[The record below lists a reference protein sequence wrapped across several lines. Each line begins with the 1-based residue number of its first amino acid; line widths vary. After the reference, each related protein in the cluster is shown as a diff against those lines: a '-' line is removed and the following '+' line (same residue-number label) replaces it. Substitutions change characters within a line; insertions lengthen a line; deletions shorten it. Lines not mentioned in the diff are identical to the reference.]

1 MGKLAHVTISGDVT
15 GRYVVEETRPD
26 GRLLLAPDW
35 PSESTSVEAIRERS
49 GTRAMAPE
57 EFEQHFGELPTDSE
71 G

>member
-1 MGKLAHVTISGDVT
+1 MGKLAHVTISGDVN
-15 GRYVVEETRPD
+15 GRYVVEESRPD

-49 GTRAMAPE
+49 GTRAMTPD
-57 EFEQHFGELPTDSE
+57 EFEEHFGELPTDGE